1 MAAESLTGYRVLP
14 HLRTCAPS
22 LQVILLL
29 AVCGAGCTT
38 SQPSR
43 HIALA
48 TTTSVDNS
56 GLLAVLLPMF
66 RTQTGA
72 DVRLVTP
79 GSGIALDMLAR
90 GDVDVVISHAP
101 AREAQLLRDS
111 SGWDYRK
118 IMFND
123 FVIVGPP
130 DDPARV
136 RSVSSVGQAM
146 RRIAEPGVR
155 FISRGD
161 SSGTHERERDLWKV
175 AGIVPDPGQVVIAG
189 SGMGATLRITA
200 TAGAYT
206 LTDRATFAPF
216 AERGD
221 LAIVFEGGPE
231 LLNTYAVISR
241 IDAPAAVRQF
251 ADWLADGDG
260 RGAIATFEMAPGKP
274 AFTVWPAGCPR
285 ELPSA
290 NPCLA
295 EPTR

>member
-1 MAAESLTGYRVLP
+1 MRVRAWTSSLPLIVLV
-14 HLRTCAPS
+14 TM
-22 LQVILLL
+22 
-29 AVCGAGCTT
+29 CGPGCTPSST
-38 SQPSR
+38 SR

-56 GLLAVLLPMF
+56 GLLALLLPLF
-66 RTQTGA
+66 RTQTGT

-90 GDVDVVISHAP
+90 GDVDVAISHAP
-101 AREAQLLRDS
+101 AREAQLLRES
-111 SGWDYRK
+111 SGWYYRK

-136 RSVSSVGQAM
+136 RTGSTVARAM
-146 RRIAEPGVR
+146 RRIAESGVR

-161 SSGTHERERDLWKV
+161 SYGTHERERDLWKM
-175 AGIVPDPGQVVIAG
+175 AGIVPDPGKVVIAG

-200 TAGAYT
+200 TTGAYT
-206 LTDRATFAPF
+206 LTDRATFAQF

-221 LAIVFEGGPE
+221 LRIVFQGGPE

-241 IDAPAAVRQF
+241 IDAPAAVREF
-251 ADWLADGDG
+251 AEWLAEGEG
-260 RGAIATFEMAPGKP
+260 RGAIARFETAPGKP

-285 ELPSA
+285 ESPSA
-290 NPCLA
+290 NPCVT
-295 EPTR
+295 ERTR